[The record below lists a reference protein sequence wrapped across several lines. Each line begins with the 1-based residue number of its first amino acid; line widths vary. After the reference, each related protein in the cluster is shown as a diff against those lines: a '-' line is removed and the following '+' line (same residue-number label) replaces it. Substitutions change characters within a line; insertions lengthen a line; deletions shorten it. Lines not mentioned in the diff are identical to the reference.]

1 MSSFWLTATCARDAS
16 MIVLISAPRSTSR
29 ASVSTVAGLGRPN
42 ADRVSAMRIGV
53 LGTGAAGRALAA
65 RFAEL
70 GHEVTLGT
78 REVEVTRAKEQAW
91 YDGHPEVRLVTQAD
105 AAAHAEVV
113 VNACSGAGT
122 LAALANA
129 GAARLAGKVILDVAN
144 PLDFSQGFPPT
155 LFVKDTDSLAER
167 IQREFA
173 EAKVVKA
180 LSMVANEVMTHPR
193 ELAGGD
199 HTLLISGDDEAAKSV
214 ASGLL
219 RELGWEDIFDLGDL
233 SNARGQEMWMGLWT
247 RLYANIGHV
256 HFNIKL
262 VR

>member
-1 MSSFWLTATCARDAS
+1 
-16 MIVLISAPRSTSR
+16 
-29 ASVSTVAGLGRPN
+29 
-42 ADRVSAMRIGV
+42 MRIGV

-70 GHEVTLGT
+70 GHEVALGT
-78 REVEVTRAKEQAW
+78 RQVEVTRAREQSW
-91 YDGHPEVRLVTQAD
+91 YDGHPEVRLVTQAE

-113 VNACSGAGT
+113 VNACSGEGT
-122 LAALANA
+122 LAALENA
-129 GAARLAGKVILDVAN
+129 GEPQLSGKVLIDVSN

-167 IQREFA
+167 VQREFKTA
-173 EAKVVKA
+173 RVVKA

-199 HTLLISGDDEAAKSV
+199 HTLLISGDDERAKNV

-233 SNARGQEMWMGLWT
+233 SNARGQEMWMALWT
-247 RLYANIGHV
+247 RLYGRIGHV
-256 HFNIKL
+256 NFNLKL